1 MVRFMTYLLETG
13 ICLSLLYLAYWLF
26 LRKET
31 YFNFNRVFLVGSI
44 ALALLI
50 PALHLSL
57 SIPQGSKL
65 ENPAR
70 KVLKFQSSYQVI
82 IGMLDADF
90 GAEPGMVHGAGGGPA
105 EEMLREGGTLPT
117 EQRHGTS
124 RAASREQILSG
135 SAPSEGHWGLSNILL
150 IIYISGVAYFFARFA
165 YLAVRLF
172 LLAKRNRVSKQ
183 GGFKMVEIKEDISP
197 FSFFRFLFINQGS
210 FDESELP
217 QVLEHEKAH
226 IRQRHSMDHL
236 FAHGL
241 AVFQWFN
248 PFAWQMRK
256 ALKTTHEYI
265 ADQQVINRGIE
276 RLDYQALLLRQVIG
290 YHSVELVNNFNLK
303 PIKNRIAMMNKNRS
317 GMPARLKALLVAP
330 FAILVFFLFADLT
343 LKGNDPQ
350 IPDALTELSGLW
362 VKQSV
367 DDFSPTLYVKD
378 GKLSFVEGI
387 EIRDFHLTWEAESL
401 VLSTS
406 EGAAGTSLRYTLDG
420 DVLKLWWT
428 QNQSSTYV
436 RSSAPNTLDHYL
448 AQHGMELELPYLS
461 QYRLLE
467 KEDLLCRVGLGK
479 EPGGGLDLS
488 FNGKEVNLDELSTL
502 VEKEKERV
510 FMLDQ
515 DRFTV
520 VFLAD
525 RDVPMSH
532 MDKIRQELRRRGS
545 LHIAEGGYPQ
555 GNIHLSPLL
564 YHAVALPRL
573 LPPLNAKILDKKEIE
588 KAGGKVCTID
598 LSARNTTPADVD
610 RRLQEFIKANQGEYV
625 ISLEYD
631 GAIPY
636 GQYVETVDMVWKV
649 VYRFRKEL
657 ALEKY
662 SASYDMLG
670 DDLQREI
677 RKTYPMALSE
687 TMKK

>member
-1 MVRFMTYLLETG
+1 
-13 ICLSLLYLAYWLF
+13 
-26 LRKET
+26 
-31 YFNFNRVFLVGSI
+31 
-44 ALALLI
+44 LI

-57 SIPQGSKL
+57 SISQGSKL

-70 KVLKFQSSYQVI
+70 QVLKFKNSYQVLI
-82 IGMLDADF
+82 EMLDADF
-90 GAEPGMVHGAGGGPA
+90 GAEPGQVHSAGEGPA
-105 EEMLREGGTLPT
+105 EEMVREGGTLPSK
-117 EQRHGTS
+117 QRHGTV
-124 RAASREQILSG
+124 RAANRQRLLAG
-135 SAPSEGHWGLSNILL
+135 SVSPGGQWGWSHILL
-150 IIYISGVAYFFARFA
+150 MIYISGVAYFFARFV
-165 YLAVRLF
+165 YLAVRLV
-172 LLAKRNRVSKQ
+172 LLAKRNRVIRQ
-183 GGFKMVEIKEDISP
+183 GGFRMVEIKEDISP

-210 FDESELP
+210 FEESELP
-217 QVLEHEKAH
+217 QVLEHEMAH

-317 GMPARLKALLVAP
+317 GMPAKFKALLVAP
-330 FAILVFFLFADLT
+330 FAILIFFLFADLT
-343 LKGNDPQ
+343 LKGNDSQ
-350 IPDALTELSGLW
+350 VTDAFTEISGLW

-378 GKLSFVEGI
+378 GKLSFVEGM
-387 EIRDFHLTWEAESL
+387 EIRDFHLKLEAGSL
-401 VLSTS
+401 VLSAS
-406 EGAAGTSLRYTLDG
+406 EAAAGTPLRYTLNG
-420 DVLKLWWT
+420 DVLKVWWT
-428 QNQSSTYV
+428 QNQPSTYA
-436 RSSAPNTLDHYL
+436 RSNAPNTLDHYL
-448 AQHGMELELPYLS
+448 AQHGMELDLPFLS
-461 QYRLLE
+461 QYRLMD

-479 EPGGGLDLS
+479 GPGGGLALT
-488 FNGKEVNLDELSTL
+488 FNGEKVTLEELSTR
-502 VEKEKERV
+502 VEMEKERV

-515 DRFTV
+515 NRFTV
-520 VFLAD
+520 IFLAD
-525 RDVPMSH
+525 RGIPMSD
-532 MDKIRQELRRRGS
+532 MDKIRQELRKRGS
-545 LHIAEGGYPQ
+545 LYIGEGGYPQ
-555 GNIHLSPLL
+555 GDIHLSPLL

-573 LPPLNAKILDKKEIE
+573 LPPLNAKVLDKEEIE
-588 KAGGKVCTID
+588 KAGGKVFTID
-598 LSARNTTPADVD
+598 LAARNTTPADVD
-610 RRLQEFIKANQGEYV
+610 RKLQDFIKTNPGEYV
-625 ISLEYD
+625 VSLVYD

-657 ALEKY
+657 ALKKY
-662 SASYDMLG
+662 SASYDKLG

-687 TMKK
+687 SMKK